1 MLACSRPGRGVTC
14 GAGEKKPKEQQG
26 GREEEQVRNMNRKW
40 LYVVMGAALALGVHS
55 VNAQEPPP
63 GPPPGPEMAGPGGP
77 IGPRMELLGFG
88 EMHPGKVVT
97 NAPYSATAVTETK
110 QTLADGNVIDRK
122 VNSTIYRDSQGRT
135 RRETTFTGVGPLA
148 ASGQPR
154 TMIMIHDPVANT
166 GYVLHAEEKT
176 AEQLPTRPAHANKN
190 PGANLQGR
198 FEARIQQEIANGTLK
213 KDDLGTQTINGIS
226 AQGTRYTRV
235 IPAGQIGNASP
246 INIVNEQWYSPEL
259 QIIVK
264 TTRTDPRS
272 GTVTY
277 TLTNLQRTEPAASL
291 FTVPSDYSVKQSNLR
306 RGMRG
311 PGTGGPP
318 PAPAEAP
325 PADQ

>member
-1 MLACSRPGRGVTC
+1 
-14 GAGEKKPKEQQG
+14 
-26 GREEEQVRNMNRKW
+26 
-40 LYVVMGAALALGVHS
+40 
-55 VNAQEPPP
+55 
-63 GPPPGPEMAGPGGP
+63 
-77 IGPRMELLGFG
+77 MEILGFG

-97 NAPYSATAVTETK
+97 GAPYSATAVTETK

-154 TMIMIHDPVANT
+154 TMIMIHDPVA
-166 GYVLHAEEKT
+166 GAAYVLHAENKT
-176 AEQLPTRPAHANKN
+176 AEQLPTHPGRANKN
-190 PGANLQGR
+190 GTAGNLQGR

-213 KDDLGTQTINGIS
+213 KEDLGTQTINGIS

-235 IPAGQIGNASP
+235 IPVGQIGNANA
-246 INIVNEQWYSPEL
+246 INIVNEQWYSPDL

-264 TTRTDPRS
+264 TTRNDPRS

-277 TLTNLQRTEPAASL
+277 TLTNIQRTEPAANL
-291 FTVPSDYSVKQSNLR
+291 FTVPSDYSVKQSNIH

-311 PGTGGPP
+311 PRAGGPP